1 MKLLIIVFTIFFS
14 FSFFSSK
21 ARAEQHNG
29 INEQQ
34 LQQLQNRMLGD
45 PKIMELISA
54 LQNDPE
60 MLALLSD
67 SAFLLA
73 VSNRDVNALTKD
85 PRFAKLLNNQKIREI
100 IRRVE

>member
-14 FSFFSSK
+14 FSL
-21 ARAEQHNG
+21 ARAEQHTG

-34 LQQLQNRMLGD
+34 LHQLQNRMLSD